1 MALTPREVFL
11 KLVWGVS
18 EGRWDELPELYADQ
32 TCVEHPFSPS
42 GCSTQ
47 VEHPFSPSG
56 DKPLRTRQALREH
69 FSAGKHLPPLRQQ
82 PANIIVHETTDPEVI
97 VAEFEYQGTAGN
109 GESFRVPCVFVMRV
123 RDGRI
128 VASRDYIDHI
138 SSARRRGLLNEL
150 IDTIRS

>member
-32 TCVEHPFSPS
+32 TCVEHPFSPL
-42 GCSTQ
+42 GN
-47 VEHPFSPSG
+47 
-56 DKPLRTRQALREH
+56 KPLRTHKELREH
-69 FSAGKHLPPLRQQ
+69 FSAGKRVPPLRQE
-82 PANIIVHETTDPEVI
+82 PANITVHETADPEVI
-97 VAEFEYQGTAGN
+97 VAEFEYRGTAES
-109 GESFRVPCVFVMRV
+109 GEPFRVPCIFVLRV
-123 RDGRI
+123 RDGKI

-138 SSARRRGLLNEL
+138 SSARRRGLLDEL